1 MRTPGERFFSALEKA
16 GMPGIPAEFSV
27 ATLHQEIPRAVLSGI
42 DAFVR
47 IFDAVTA
54 RPSWREAVTK
64 SVPEI
69 ARRERP
75 ETCFFSAWDFHLPP
89 DRPDRWQLIEF
100 NDNGSGFLFAGL
112 INRLFYELS
121 GLGGRRDIEPPLA
134 FPAFA
139 DHVLGLVEREARAFF
154 GEVPRGLFLVLD
166 GAESLERGKFQ
177 RELSL
182 LRDLFRGRGWKA
194 EIASPAETQW
204 DGGRFLAAGNEVSF
218 IVNRSTDFLWESE
231 VFAPVRD
238 AYREGR
244 VYMAPNPFT
253 YVTRSDKQLIELLSR
268 PHRDAELGIRAEE
281 RAVLSAHVPE
291 TWLVRDDNLEELARR
306 REELVFKPIHGF
318 AGRGLLESSRVG
330 RSRLR
335 RLLRQRQGYVAQ
347 QRVPKPCLTME
358 GAEGAPLWTDLRVWA
373 YRGER
378 FLVSGRASRRPDILD
393 LTPPGGWLPT
403 FALTP

>member
-1 MRTPGERFFSALEKA
+1 MQTPGDRFFSALEKA
-16 GMPGIPAEFSV
+16 GMPGIPGEFSV
-27 ATLHQEIPRAVLSGI
+27 TTQHQEIPHAVLTGI
-42 DAFVR
+42 DAFAR

-64 SVPEI
+64 LGPEI

-89 DRPDRWQLIEF
+89 DRPDAWQLIEF
-100 NDNGSGFLFAGL
+100 NDNGSGLLFAGL
-112 INRLFYELS
+112 IDRLFYELS
-121 GLGGRRDIEPPLA
+121 GLGERRDIEPPLA
-134 FPAFA
+134 FSAFA

-166 GAESLERGKFQ
+166 DAESLERGMFR
-177 RELSL
+177 RELLL

-194 EIASPAETQW
+194 EVASPAETQW
-204 DGGRFLAAGNEVSF
+204 DGRCLLAAGDEVSF
-218 IVNRSTDFLWESE
+218 IVNRSTDFLWEGE

-244 VYMAPNPFT
+244 VYVAPNPFS
-253 YVTRSDKQLIELLSR
+253 YVTRSDKQLLELLSR
-268 PHRDAELGIRAEE
+268 PQRDAELGIRAEE

-291 TWLVRDDNLEELARR
+291 TWVLRDDNLEELARR

-318 AGRGLLESSRVG
+318 AGRGLLESTRVG

-335 RLLRQRQGYVAQ
+335 RLLKQGRGYVAQ
-347 QRVPKPCLTME
+347 QRVPKPCLAVE
-358 GAEGAPLWTDLRVWA
+358 GAEGTPLWTDLRVWA

-378 FLVSGRASRRPDILD
+378 FLVSGRASRRPDVLD

-403 FALTP
+403 FARTL

>member
-1 MRTPGERFFSALEKA
+1 
-16 GMPGIPAEFSV
+16 MPRIPAEFSV

-64 SVPEI
+64 SAPEI

-112 INRLFYELS
+112 IDRLFYELS
-121 GLGGRRDIEPPLA
+121 GLGERRDIEPPLA

-154 GEVPRGLFLVLD
+154 GEVPRGLFLVLED
-166 GAESLERGKFQ
+166 AESLERGKFQ

-194 EIASPAETQW
+194 EIACPAETQW

-253 YVTRSDKQLIELLSR
+253 YVTRSDKQLIELLSC